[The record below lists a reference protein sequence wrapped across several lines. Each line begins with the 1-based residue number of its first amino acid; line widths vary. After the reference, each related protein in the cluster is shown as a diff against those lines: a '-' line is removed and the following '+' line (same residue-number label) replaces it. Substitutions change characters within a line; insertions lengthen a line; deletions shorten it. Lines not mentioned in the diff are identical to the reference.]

1 MEIGPLATHF
11 YTTGLS
17 QVSKNEFTRFA
28 TEAHCLPT
36 LSIAQQVDISGDN
49 TGSNVLGATAANS
62 AQAHLVDIGK
72 VQKCLG
78 YVRISTTRVYDWR
91 GSRPDESPTFRVS
104 Y

>member
-1 MEIGPLATHF
+1 MAIGPLAAHF

-36 LSIAQQVDISGDN
+36 FSLAQQVDISADN
-49 TGSNVLGATAANS
+49 MGSNVLGATAANS
-62 AQAHLVDIGK
+62 ALAHLVDIGK

-78 YVRISTTRVYDWR
+78 MSASARP
-91 GSRPDESPTFRVS
+91 GSMTGGGPGRTNLRRSG
-104 Y
+104 